1 MKRFYSEVAIAQ
13 TPQGYE
19 ILLDGR
25 AIKTKNK
32 QPVLA
37 PNQALG
43 DHVAQEWRD
52 QEEQIVPD
60 TMPLTQILNTKI
72 DRIAHERSQIH
83 ATVMKYLNTDLICYF
98 AATPDAL
105 VAAQTA
111 HWQQWIDWLNET
123 LSVKL
128 KTTSGLIALSQDD
141 EVHAGVHHL
150 ISEMS
155 NDEFTILQLVSS
167 LSGSLILA
175 LAFTKGVAKV
185 DDVFQSSFVEEH
197 YKNEL
202 YDAQKYGLD
211 PMLEKKQRQM
221 RIDLD
226 ACEVYLK
233 NL

>member
-1 MKRFYSEVAIAQ
+1 
-13 TPQGYE
+13 
-19 ILLDGR
+19 
-25 AIKTKNK
+25 
-32 QPVLA
+32 
-37 PNQALG
+37 
-43 DHVAQEWRD
+43 
-52 QEEQIVPD
+52 
-60 TMPLTQILNTKI
+60 
-72 DRIAHERSQIH
+72 
-83 ATVMKYLNTDLICYF
+83 
-98 AATPDAL
+98 
-105 VAAQTA
+105 
-111 HWQQWIDWLNET
+111 
-123 LSVKL
+123 
-128 KTTSGLIALSQDD
+128 
-141 EVHAGVHHL
+141 
-150 ISEMS
+150 MS

-233 NL
+233 NPLTLMFMQ